1 MCAIVKTCHNFQKAY
16 HLLRMWCVL
25 SPYRRKGT
33 IFFQPFKSSKWAES
47 IDQQDFG
54 KSKRFPIHQKKRFPK
69 KMVKNH
75 VSHPPC
81 RRRVA
86 ANPIP
91 SQPPRWSC
99 NWRPE
104 PRTAWCRA
112 TWPQRTEDGTWVK
125 MASIFLD
132 PFHPTAEKS
141 QNVKMSNF
149 TDRVSDC
156 RLLCS
161 EISTLSDPM
170 LGLKASTWTTSKRWK
185 AYNATAEKSSEISI
199 IDSAVHVSSRLVVIT
214 RKAEHAQ
221 IP

>member
-16 HLLRMWCVL
+16 HLLRMWFVL
-25 SPYRRKGT
+25 SPYVEKARR
-33 IFFQPFKSSKWAES
+33 IQPFKSSKWAES
-47 IDQQDFG
+47 IDQHDLNKQTVSHLA
-54 KSKRFPIHQKKRFPK
+54 KETVSQKDGL
-69 KMVKNH
+69 H

-125 MASIFLD
+125 MASIFWTHFIPRPKNL
-132 PFHPTAEKS
+132 
-141 QNVKMSNF
+141 KMSK
-149 TDRVSDC
+149 C
-156 RLLCS
+156 Q
-161 EISTLSDPM
+161 
-170 LGLKASTWTTSKRWK
+170 TSPTESQ
-185 AYNATAEKSSEISI
+185 TADFFVAKF
-199 IDSAVHVSSRLVVIT
+199 RPY
-214 RKAEHAQ
+214 Q
-221 IP
+221 IPCWDLRRRHGPPVSVERRTMPQPKRALKYPSLTLLSMYLLG